1 MKINIFQGG
10 GILPIHTPGQYPTY
24 LGGQSGTSSSSSSSK
39 AKSSESEKMMIDVL
53 KEMQGKVLPGE
64 YDTFLK
70 YVTKWLANPTQSKI
84 PALLKLSNQMLHNAD
99 VLEKA
104 KTELFKNNAAGE
116 FARSGTRIYCMNPET
131 EQVELLTVDDIKKRE
146 KKNKPVQM
154 LTYTDLY
161 NLRAN
166 YPALQFNNNIT
177 NDIAESV
184 GMAQID
190 KFCNDVLARIKADT
204 IEKKGVAS
212 KSDIKKSLIKLS
224 QSLNGKTPTES
235 EIESF
240 NQLLKIHDQ
249 MESGGD
255 YDFHIKDANSR
266 KHAEIALGYIY
277 QMLPKN
283 MKDALT
289 VQSQIYGDGNPVK
302 TIASM
307 LHFGTQHDE
316 IIDVKPDDGTKES
329 SIKLGPLET
338 FLNGDLNQTNV
349 DITLGKDNVVRFKG
363 STGYLIDYNNN
374 PLETGLLSNVFANNN
389 MGTWLDKSQV
399 YFGNQ
404 KIPQYAL
411 NNFICKAEQTV
422 NTMVPVKSN
431 GDIDFDMFDKL
442 QKAESQI
449 AAAPDKTPEV
459 IQTIY
464 RKNGVPTTRVGN
476 EIKPNLKLEQFI
488 IASGVTTDDVIED
501 PEDKRFMQ
509 LVKND
514 DVIEGYESMFES
526 IYGSVN
532 SALKKQ
538 KLVEI
543 DVPDGDPIEGIIFMR
558 VRPDALTNLAAKS
571 GHGSIVTN
579 PTLEQNMVRQEIN
592 NTRNNSNFTAA
603 NLAFLQ

>member
-1 MKINIFQGG
+1 MRINTFQVG
-10 GILPIHTPGQYPTY
+10 GILPVHTPWQYSNY
-24 LGGQSGTSSSSSSSK
+24 VSEQSTTTSSSSS
-39 AKSSESEKMMIDVL
+39 KSNTDPYEKMMIDVL
-53 KEMQGKVLPGE
+53 KDMQGKVLPGE

-70 YVTKWLANPTQSKI
+70 HVTRWLANPTQSKI
-84 PALLKLSNQMLHNAD
+84 PALLKLGNQMLHNAD

-104 KTELFKNNAAGE
+104 KVELFKNNAAGE
-116 FARSGTRIYCMNPET
+116 IARSGTRIYCMNHET
-131 EQVELLTVDDIKKRE
+131 ENLELLTVEDIKKRE

-166 YPALQFNNNIT
+166 YSQLQFNNNII
-177 NDIAESV
+177 NDIAEGI
-184 GMAQID
+184 GMDKVD
-190 KFCNDVLARIKADT
+190 KFCSDILARIKADT

-212 KSDIKKSLIKLS
+212 KSDIKKALTKLAS
-224 QSLNGKTPTES
+224 SFDGKAPTEAQV
-235 EIESF
+235 ESF
-240 NQLLKIHDQ
+240 NQLLKVHEQ
-249 MESGGD
+249 MESSGD
-255 YDFHIKDANSR
+255 YDFHVKDVNSR
-266 KHAEIALGYIY
+266 KHMEVALGYIY
-277 QMLPKN
+277 QMMPKN
-283 MKDALT
+283 MKEALT
-289 VQSQIYGDGNPVK
+289 VQSQIYGDSNPIK
-302 TIASM
+302 TISAM

-316 IIDVKPDDGTKES
+316 TLEVKPDDGTKES

-338 FLNGDLNQTNV
+338 FLNGDLNQTTV
-349 DITLGKDNVVRFKG
+349 DITLGTDNVVRFKG
-363 STGYLIDYNNN
+363 STGYLIDYKND

-389 MGTWLDKSQV
+389 MGAWLDKNQV